1 MRKYRGYYIDG
12 VIFHSEKEIDESIK
26 RQAIDAYKNAVK
38 IFIYRQ
44 DLEASS
50 LCDEK
55 ADNLLKLGFSWEEIE
70 ALELEAYDEREKELE
85 KFDKEHP
92 NWEQLINV

>member
-1 MRKYRGYYIDG
+1 MDYYRGRKIDKA
-12 VIFHSEKEIDESIK
+12 FKEEVARNS
-26 RQAIDAYKNAVK
+26 AIRGYKNAVK

-50 LCDEK
+50 LCDEL

-70 ALELEAYDEREKELE
+70 ALELEAYDEREKRIR
-85 KFDKEHP
+85 K
-92 NWEQLINV
+92 V

>member
-1 MRKYRGYYIDG
+1 MDYYRGRKIDKA
-12 VIFHSEKEIDESIK
+12 FKEEVARNS
-26 RQAIDAYKNAVK
+26 AIRGYKNAVK

-50 LCDEK
+50 LCDEL

-70 ALELEAYDEREKELE
+70 ALELEAYDEREKRIR
-85 KFDKEHP
+85 KV
-92 NWEQLINV
+92 W

>member
-1 MRKYRGYYIDG
+1 MDYYRGRKIDKA
-12 VIFHSEKEIDESIK
+12 FKEEVARNS
-26 RQAIDAYKNAVK
+26 AIIGYKNAVK

-50 LCDEK
+50 LCDEL
-55 ADNLLKLGFSWEEIE
+55 ADNLLKLGFSWKEIE